1 VWIVGVTA
9 AGLGLGSLLLSDY
22 PGAFETVWAW
32 LTLAWGVAL
41 VAVAQLR
48 REAA

>member
-1 VWIVGVTA
+1 
-9 AGLGLGSLLLSDY
+9 
-22 PGAFETVWAW
+22 VWAW

-41 VAVAQLR
+41 VAVAELR